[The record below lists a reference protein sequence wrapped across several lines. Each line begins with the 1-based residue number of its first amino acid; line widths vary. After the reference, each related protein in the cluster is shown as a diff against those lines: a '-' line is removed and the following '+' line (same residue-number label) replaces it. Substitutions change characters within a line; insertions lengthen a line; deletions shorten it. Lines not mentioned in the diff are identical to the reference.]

1 VSERPAE
8 RADRDAFARRWRER
22 FEEFAELRDDD
33 AGIAG
38 WSTGGL
44 QTRFRGFRRLF
55 AAPAPGSRWL
65 DVGCGAGTYS
75 AWLAA
80 GGAEVTGLDYSLST
94 LAKARSRL
102 PGAIVLCA
110 GDATRLPFADATFD
124 GALCFGVLQAVSA
137 SAGVVREI
145 ARVLRPGAPLWIDA
159 LNGAALHARW
169 REWRRRAAGKPPH
182 LRYESA
188 RVLYEAMRDAG
199 LVQVRRH
206 WLPIAPGSLHRLQ
219 PWLETGVVR
228 AALALPGLGACC
240 AHSVLFH
247 ATKAPATVAA

>member
-1 VSERPAE
+1 MSERPAE
-8 RADRDAFARRWRER
+8 PADRDAFARRWRER

-44 QTRFRGFRRLF
+44 ETRFRCFRRLC

-94 LAKARSRL
+94 LAKARRRL
-102 PGAIVLCA
+102 PEAVVLCA

-137 SAGVVREI
+137 SAGVVSEI
-145 ARVLRPGAPLWIDA
+145 ARVLRPGATLWIDA
-159 LNGAALHARW
+159 LNGAALHAHW

-199 LVQVRRH
+199 LVQVRHH
-206 WLPIAPGSLHRLQ
+206 WLPIAPGPLHRLQ

-228 AALALPGLGACC
+228 AALALPGVGASC
-240 AHSVLFH
+240 AHSVLFQ
-247 ATKAPATVAA
+247 ATKAPATVPA